1 MVATSASTPAAA
13 AAPLPTGAGARL
25 SLPPSLAAVGG
36 GREAAAV
43 ASVPHL
49 SAAAAAQPPQQPQ
62 LIPVEPRL
70 LARSVSY
77 SFPAASSSMTIR

>member
-13 AAPLPTGAGARL
+13 APLPAGAAARL

-36 GREAAAV
+36 SREAAA
-43 ASVPHL
+43 AAAVPHL
-49 SAAAAAQPPQQPQ
+49 SAGAAQHPQQPQ

-77 SFPAASSSMTIR
+77 SFPAASSTMTIR

>member
-25 SLPPSLAAVGG
+25 SLPPSLAAAGG
-36 GREAAAV
+36 GREAAV

-49 SAAAAAQPPQQPQ
+49 SAAAAAQHPQQPQ

>member
-1 MVATSASTPAAA
+1 MVATSASAPAA
-13 AAPLPTGAGARL
+13 AAPLPTGAAARL

-36 GREAAAV
+36 SREAAA

-49 SAAAAAQPPQQPQ
+49 SAAAAQHPQQPQ

>member
-13 AAPLPTGAGARL
+13 AAPLPTGAAARL

-36 GREAAAV
+36 GREAAV

-49 SAAAAAQPPQQPQ
+49 SAAAAQHPQQPQ